1 MLQIPVPD
9 VGISVCSAPPT
20 PTIQDKP
27 PASQNEPR
35 TTVDVGGPSGS
46 GPKGNGIG
54 KKSNNVKIKMTA
66 PNENSNNASFMVD
79 DDIIDDL
86 NDIYGFGADAKAAL
100 HENENPVQE
109 TEGPSNNGKCIIW
122 LVTAPND
129 KYLISIF

>member
-9 VGISVCSAPPT
+9 VGITVGSAPLPPT
-20 PTIQDKP
+20 TQDKP
-27 PASQNEPR
+27 PTTQNEPAA
-35 TTVDVGGPSGS
+35 TIDVGGPSGS

-66 PNENSNNASFMVD
+66 PNENSINASFMVD

-86 NDIYGFGADAKAAL
+86 NDMYGFGAAATAAL

-109 TEGPSNNGKCIIW
+109 AEGPSNNGKCIIW